1 MGIAFALMVIGTVLA
16 RPSEGSEV
24 ALALTDRV
32 SGHPV
37 TFATLPTGIWQG
49 EIGEGFRPGVHTL
62 SLVAGGAGG
71 LAALRGR
78 QAHDFALTSLSYGYM
93 LGEVVGEG
101 RWYCG
106 DLEIPAELFRGLQRC
121 P

>member
-62 SLVAGGAGG
+62 SLEAGGAGG
-71 LAALRGR
+71 LGAPRGR
-78 QAHDFALTSLSYGYM
+78 RAPHFALSRPPHAFM
-93 LGEVVGEG
+93 
-101 RWYCG
+101 
-106 DLEIPAELFRGLQRC
+106 FRAVSPR
-121 P
+121 